1 MKRMMTGILSLLFS
15 LPAVAQT
22 ECDQTVQFITRALP
36 ATVGNAEVMRGL
48 LAPNVAS
55 EQLSDRLD
63 PAAIT
68 RLVGDELAPE
78 CCDAFR
84 PGTEDYECTYVST
97 GGSGLRIALADGS
110 VIYTNRARSENKQP
124 TTVPAAAS
132 IEVARRAATAFGVPE
147 SELGAPV
154 FRYVRMTTASTDAT
168 QPDSRSFRVEGH
180 VRYRRTVGGVP
191 VAFSNLHVALDARGQ
206 IARVHV
212 RWPDFAL
219 SEGLDVSQMLT
230 REEVLAS
237 IVEEVL
243 PAARCG
249 SLSGVTANI
258 VYAKASLIDGPET
271 SESDAYAPALLV
283 TLIPVEQAEDSG
295 IPQMPVQNLV
305 FPLLGGGDR

>member
-1 MKRMMTGILSLLFS
+1 MKRMMTGILFLLFS
-15 LPAVAQT
+15 LPALAQT
-22 ECDQTVQFITRALP
+22 ECDHTVQLITRALP

-48 LAPNVAS
+48 LAPAVSS
-55 EQLSDRLD
+55 EQLSDRFD
-63 PAAIT
+63 PAAVT

-97 GGSGLRIALADGS
+97 GGSGLRIALAGGS

-124 TTVPAAAS
+124 TSVPAAAS
-132 IEVARRAATAFGVPE
+132 IDVARRAATAFGVPE
-147 SELGAPV
+147 PELGAPD
-154 FRYVRMTTASTDAT
+154 FRYVRLTTSNAEAT
-168 QPDSRSFRVEGH
+168 QPDARSFRVEGH

-191 VAFSNLHVALDARGQ
+191 VAFSNFHVALDARGQ

-219 SEGLDVSQMLT
+219 IEGLDVSQMLT

-249 SLSGVTANI
+249 SLSGVTAKI

-283 TLIPVEQAEDSG
+283 SLIPVEQAEDSG

-305 FPLLGGGDR
+305 FPLLGGSDR

>member
-1 MKRMMTGILSLLFS
+1 MKRMMTGILFLLSS
-15 LPAVAQT
+15 LPALAQT
-22 ECDQTVQFITRALP
+22 ECDQTVQLITRALP
-36 ATVGNAEVMRGL
+36 ATVGDAEVMRDL
-48 LAPNVAS
+48 LAPDVSS
-55 EQLSDRLD
+55 EQLSDRFD
-63 PAAIT
+63 PTAVT
-68 RLVGDELAPE
+68 RLVGDNLAPE
-78 CCDAFR
+78 CCDPFR
-84 PGTEDYECTYVST
+84 PGTADYECTYVST

-110 VIYTNRARSENKQP
+110 VIYTNRARSENKEP
-124 TTVPAAAS
+124 TSVPAEAS
-132 IEVARRAATAFGVPE
+132 IEIARNAATAFGVPE
-147 SELGAPV
+147 SELGAPD
-154 FRYVRMTTASTDAT
+154 FRYVRLTTASTEAT
-168 QPDSRSFRVEGH
+168 QPDARSFRAEGH
-180 VRYRRTVGGVP
+180 VRYRRTVSGIP
-191 VAFSNLHVALDARGQ
+191 VAFSNFHVALDARGQ

-212 RWPDFAL
+212 RWPDFEL
-219 SEGLDVSQMLT
+219 IEGLDVSQTLT

-305 FPLLGGGDR
+305 FPLLGAGGR